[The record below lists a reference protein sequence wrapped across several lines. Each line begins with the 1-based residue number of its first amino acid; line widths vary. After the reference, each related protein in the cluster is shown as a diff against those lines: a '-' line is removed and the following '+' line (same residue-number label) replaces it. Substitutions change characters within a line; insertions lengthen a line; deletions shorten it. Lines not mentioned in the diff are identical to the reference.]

1 MKLKNL
7 VFFIAVCLITLLLC
21 FSAYAAETEGIFTY
35 TVKDNAATVTAVNW
49 EGLEE
54 IVIPEKLGGYDVT
67 TLGGNIMTD
76 TTYEFGDNS
85 VTSLFIP
92 KTVTKINTNTFNFS
106 DLRCIFVDEENPNYS
121 SDKYGVLFNKNK
133 TVLVRAAYSF
143 NTAVYTVPDT
153 VEKIGQSAFNSS
165 LFVEEIIIP
174 DNVTEI
180 GDQAFFQALNLKH
193 VRLPAHIKLIE
204 QNCFARCSSLEE
216 IFIPAEV
223 VTIKN
228 SSFTECDALEKVII
242 SEGVTTIE
250 GVAFESDFSLK
261 YVYLPS
267 TVQKIDGG
275 VFGNCTALTDICY
288 AGTESEWS
296 EIAITKGSY
305 YGDRPNQIDTAKVH
319 YEIPSTDYENID
331 FSCENGLLTVY
342 GKGST
347 PSNSGSKWHYWDT
360 EKEAVTA
367 VFIDGDIDKI
377 GAYSFCDFPS
387 LSTLIIRT
395 DSIDIEPYAFS
406 NCPLLENVLIFGD
419 SNFVSDSFSG
429 CSDSIRVFEENG
441 KTHTF
446 NLSSTSINVV
456 KFAFDG
462 KNLNFYGGLYLNAYE
477 FFDTLSV
484 FCLEYENVE
493 KITFTSFSFENIALY
508 YYTDENLTERKRI
521 EENTLSNGEIYPCI
535 IEDGEEKSITF
546 NRLCEGI
553 ADKTITNFT
562 LIAKDDKHNNIA
574 DTNIEIQNAIGF
586 ILKALRWVVTLMNKL
601 FTLLSKI
608 F

>member
-1 MKLKNL
+1 MKLRKL
-7 VFFIAVCLITLLLC
+7 IVLAAVCLLLSVLG

-35 TVKDNAATVTAVNW
+35 TVSDNSATVTGIDWN
-49 EGLEE
+49 GLDE
-54 IVIPEKLGGYDVT
+54 IVIPEKLGGYEVT
-67 TLGGNIMTD
+67 ALGNNMMTD

-85 VTSLFIP
+85 VTSVLIP
-92 KTVTKINTNTFNFS
+92 KTVTKINTDTFSFS
-106 DLRCIFVDEENPNYS
+106 DLRYIFVDEENPSYS
-121 SDKYGVLFNKNK
+121 SDEFGVLFNKDK
-133 TVLVRAAYSF
+133 TVLIEAANSF
-143 NTAVYTVPDT
+143 DIATYTVPET
-153 VEKIGQSAFNSS
+153 VEKIEKSAFNTV

-174 DNVTEI
+174 DNVTTI
-180 GDQAFFQALNLKH
+180 YDQAFFQALNLKR
-193 VRLPAHIKLIE
+193 VRLPAHIKLID

-216 IFIPAEV
+216 IFIPSEV
-223 VTIKN
+223 ATIKN

-250 GVAFESDFSLK
+250 SYAFESDISLK

-267 TVQKIDGG
+267 TVNEISTGA
-275 VFGNCTALTDICY
+275 FGNCTALTDICY
-288 AGTESEWS
+288 AGTENEWS
-296 EIAITKGSY
+296 EIDITTGSY
-305 YGDRPNQIDTAKVH
+305 FQDRPNQIDTASIH
-319 YEIPSTDYENID
+319 YEIPADGYEKIN
-331 FSCENGLLTVY
+331 FSCEEGLLTVF
-342 GKGST
+342 GDGSM
-347 PSNSGSKWHYWDT
+347 PAAKWHYWDT
-360 EKEAVTA
+360 ERENVTA
-367 VFIDGDIDKI
+367 LFIDGDIDKI
-377 GAYSFCDFPS
+377 GAYSFTDFPS

-406 NCPLLENVLIFGD
+406 NCPLLENVIIFGN
-419 SNFVSDSFSG
+419 SSFAGDSFSG
-429 CSDSIRVFEENG
+429 CAASMRIFEENS

-446 NLSSTSINVV
+446 DLSGTGINIV

-484 FCLEYENVE
+484 FCVEYDNIE
-493 KITFTSFSFENIALY
+493 KITFTSLSFENIALY
-508 YYTDENLTERKRI
+508 YYADENLTERKRI
-521 EENTLSNGEIYPCI
+521 EENTLSNGEIYPRI

-562 LIAKDDKHNNIA
+562 LIAKDDKHNNVA

-601 FTLLSKI
+601 FTILSKI